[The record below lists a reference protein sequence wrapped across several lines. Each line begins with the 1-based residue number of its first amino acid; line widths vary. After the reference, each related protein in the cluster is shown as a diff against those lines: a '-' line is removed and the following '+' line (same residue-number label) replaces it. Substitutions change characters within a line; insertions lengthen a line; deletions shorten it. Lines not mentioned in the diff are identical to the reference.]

1 MFKRNRGLLF
11 LALGLILTS
20 AILYTIHYQM
30 FHDFHHLAV
39 FFVEDVAF
47 IPIEVLI
54 VTLIIHRALHN
65 QEKRRLMNKMN
76 MAIGT
81 FFSHVGNDL
90 LRQLR
95 TFDGDAPV
103 IDQIASLN
111 HVETVKDFNRLKN
124 ALSSWEPVMMPV
136 QGDLAELRGFLMSRT
151 DFLMRMLENQNL
163 LEHESFTDLL
173 WAVFHLADELSH
185 RSDFSEM
192 PAEDIE
198 HIAGDLLR
206 AYRAAVLEWVD
217 YMKHL
222 KSDYPYLYSLAD
234 RLNPF
239 GVNRDAVIRKA

>member
-1 MFKRNRGLLF
+1 
-11 LALGLILTS
+11 
-20 AILYTIHYQM
+20 M

-65 QEKRRLMNKMN
+65 QEKRRMMNKMN

-95 TFDGDAPV
+95 AFDAHPEA
-103 IDQIASLN
+103 IDRI
-111 HVETVKDFNRLKN
+111 TVLDNIQTVRDFNQIKKDLFG
-124 ALSSWEPVMMPV
+124 WDPVMTLS
-136 QGDLAELRGFLMSRT
+136 QGDLAELRTFLVSKI

-185 RSDFSEM
+185 RTEFSDM
-192 PAEDIE
+192 PQEDID

-206 AYRAAVLEWVD
+206 AYSAAVSEWVD

-222 KSDYPYLYSLAD
+222 KSDYPYLYSLAS

-239 GVNRDAVIRKA
+239 DPNAEAVVRTA